1 MLAQMS
7 PDDARPLTTLEEHVA
22 LLAATGRTTGEMAAE
37 LGLSE
42 KTVEWHLA
50 RAARKLGVRSRDG
63 VAAGPARRTGNSR
76 KEEQ

>member
-1 MLAQMS
+1 MS
-7 PDDARPLTTLEEHVA
+7 PDDGRPLTTLEERIA
-22 LLAATGRTTGEMAAE
+22 LLVATGRTTREMAAE
-37 LGLSE
+37 LRLSE

-63 VAAGPARRTGNSR
+63 VAAGLARRAGNSR